1 MTAATVRLIPGDHTF
16 SVEGEETIL
25 EAALRAGLSVN
36 YGCSN
41 GNCGDCR
48 ARVLEGEVRKIRPHD
63 YVFSEAE
70 KQQAYTLMCSVT
82 PVTDLLLEA
91 GLAEGPEQI
100 PLQRVSATVRG
111 IEHPD
116 PHVLILRL
124 QTPRTQRLRF
134 LAGQSVRLDLG
145 GGLSGTLPL
154 ANCPCD
160 DRNLVFHLDASRDD
174 PFTRHCLD
182 QLGKGTSVEIEGPEG
197 DFVLSE
203 EHPGPLVF
211 LAMDT
216 GFGPVHSLVEHVLAQ
231 ETGEALDLVWV
242 ASGERTH
249 YEDNLC
255 RSWNDALDGFSYLA
269 LRVGTDAQV
278 EAVIRSALPEIT
290 DAPQLDAF
298 VAGSET
304 FVRAGLSALAQL
316 GVQASRSRSLV
327 L

>member
-1 MTAATVRLIPGDHTF
+1 MTAATVRLIPGDHIF

-48 ARVLEGEVRKIRPHD
+48 ARVIEGEVRKVRPHD

-100 PLQRVSATVRG
+100 PVQRISATVRG
-111 IEHPD
+111 IERPD
-116 PHVLILRL
+116 PQVLILRL

-145 GGLSGTLPL
+145 AGLSSTLPL

-160 DRNLVFHLDASRDD
+160 DRNLVFHLDALKDD
-174 PFTRHCLD
+174 PFTAHCLT
-182 QLGKGTSVEIEGPEG
+182 QLSKGASVDIEGPEG
-197 DFVLSE
+197 DFVLTD
-203 EHPGPLVF
+203 EHPGPLIF

-231 ETGEALDLVWV
+231 ETGAALDLIWV
-242 ASGERTH
+242 ASGERAH

-255 RSWNDALDGFSYLA
+255 RSWHDAFDGFRYRGLRIEADDQAEAIIGAA
-269 LRVGTDAQV
+269 LQDLPDAMQ
-278 EAVIRSALPEIT
+278 R
-290 DAPQLDAF
+290 DAF
-298 VAGSET
+298 VAGSKA
-304 FVRAGLSALAQL
+304 FVQAGLAVLEQH
-316 GVQASRSRSLV
+316 GVPASRCRSLV